1 MFPISVTDHFSYISG
16 SKSDGWALAYH
27 FWDDFEYF
35 ELTESMRQ
43 KDELDFYLFLNR
55 IRIGL
60 PSDADIK
67 MLDNLK
73 IKFKHESQK
82 IKEAAIFFSELLK
95 NGKSLI
101 ALFPKI
107 KDVDE
112 FNMQM
117 SKINNIK
124 LVKVQAEDD
133 VLQKGPTR
141 KLLNLKDSYNKKNK
155 KTSETAG
162 LDDILYIG
170 ENSRIILKRNLHSK
184 KSVPLKA
191 HLKRYSTS

>member
-101 ALFPKI
+101 ALFSKI
-107 KDVDE
+107 KEIDE
-112 FNMQM
+112 LKMQM

-124 LVKVQAEDD
+124 LYCN
-133 VLQKGPTR
+133 VLQKGLTR